1 MLDILIYVLCYIG
14 AAYAY
19 MAVPCFIWYK
29 YGKFRLGEALL
40 PVALFLMSPI
50 SWPLATFGWLL
61 DGWCW
66 LCKGVRKLVW
76 DAD

>member
-1 MLDILIYVLCYIG
+1 MLTILLYVLCYIG

-29 YGKFRLGEALL
+29 YGRSMEANVLSFGL
-40 PVALFLMSPI
+40 FVMAPV
-50 SWPLATFGWLL
+50 SWPIATLGWLL

-66 LCKGVRKLVW
+66 LWEKASRLLER
-76 DAD
+76 D